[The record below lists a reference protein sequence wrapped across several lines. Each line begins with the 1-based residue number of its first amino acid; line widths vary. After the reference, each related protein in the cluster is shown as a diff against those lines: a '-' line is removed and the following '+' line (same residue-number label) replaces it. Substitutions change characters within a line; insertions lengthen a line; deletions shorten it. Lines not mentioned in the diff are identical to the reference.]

1 MYNSKWEEHNHQK
14 ETIKVMPAKKKQ
26 ASLGK
31 TKNTTTYKKGGA
43 VKKGKRKAYK
53 RK

>member
-1 MYNSKWEEHNHQK
+1 
-14 ETIKVMPAKKKQ
+14 MPAKKKQ

-31 TKNTTTYKKGGA
+31 TKNTTTYKKGGE
-43 VKKGKRKAYK
+43 KKSKRKAYK